1 MIHTDV
7 KQERLRELFE
17 ELRRLKQDEMPREY
31 DDPVM
36 QAGHAVML
44 RWKIEKIEEQI
55 EREMDD
61 G

>member
-1 MIHTDV
+1 MFHDDS
-7 KQERLRELFE
+7 KQRVLTSLFA
-17 ELRRLKQDEMPREY
+17 ELRRIKQEEHEY

>member
-1 MIHTDV
+1 MIHTDA
-7 KQERLRELFE
+7 KQKRLRHLFE
-17 ELRRLKQDEMPREY
+17 ELRRIKQEEHEY

>member
-1 MIHTDV
+1 MLHDDS
-7 KQERLRELFE
+7 KQRVLMDLFA
-17 ELRRLKQDEMPREY
+17 ELRRLKQEEMPWKCE
-31 DDPVM
+31 DPIM

-55 EREMDD
+55 EREMED

>member
-1 MIHTDV
+1 MTHTDA
-7 KQERLRELFE
+7 KQRRLRELFA
-17 ELRRLKQDEMPREY
+17 ELRRIKQEEHEY